1 MKWKTTQSLL
11 KQCERHRTVSTITT
25 YKNIYL
31 FSIKSRA
38 KVRQDL
44 RNTWPFKHG
53 AAGGISVGAGH
64 LSGGE
69 MAGGRGSGGCARQ
82 RIKNPQKGG
91 F

>member
-1 MKWKTTQSLL
+1 M
-11 KQCERHRTVSTITT
+11 ENNTITFKAMRAAQNCI
-25 YKNIYL
+25 YYYNLRKYL

-44 RNTWPFKHG
+44 RNTWHFKQG

-69 MAGGRGSGGCARQ
+69 MAGGSGSGGCARQ